1 MAARF
6 PQAIVPVTQALL
18 AGDAQAGAANAVGSA
33 PLGGD
38 RKIEKS
44 QIGAGIGFSI
54 CVEQVVG
61 ADVIL
66 VDGFLDQPHTQQVCI
81 KGQIFARFCGD
92 GGQVVNPA

>member
-38 RKIEKS
+38 WKSEKS
-44 QIGAGIGFSI
+44 EIGAGIGFSI
-54 CVEQVVG
+54 CVEQMIG
-61 ADVIL
+61 PDVIL
-66 VDGFLDQPHTQQVCI
+66 IDGFLDQPHTEQVCV
-81 KGQIFARFCGD
+81 KSQIFARFCGN
-92 GGQVVNPA
+92 GGQVVYPA